1 MSDQKVKIQ
10 DLKDQ
15 LAHFCEERDWGQF
28 HGPKDLAIG
37 VVTEGA
43 ELLEPFRFLSEEQCR
58 ELLSDVEGRQAIG
71 EELADVLFFIL
82 RFCQRFDFDLSEVFQ
97 NKMVKNAKRYPVER
111 FRGKNHK
118 ADKY

>member
-1 MSDQKVKIQ
+1 MKDSETRIQ

-15 LAHFCEERDWGQF
+15 LAQFCEARDWGQF

-43 ELLEPFRFLSEEQCR
+43 ELLEPFRFLSEEQCLKLLEDTKGR
-58 ELLSDVEGRQAIG
+58 EAIG

-97 NKMVKNAKRYPVER
+97 NKMDKNGRRYPVED

-118 ADKY
+118 AT